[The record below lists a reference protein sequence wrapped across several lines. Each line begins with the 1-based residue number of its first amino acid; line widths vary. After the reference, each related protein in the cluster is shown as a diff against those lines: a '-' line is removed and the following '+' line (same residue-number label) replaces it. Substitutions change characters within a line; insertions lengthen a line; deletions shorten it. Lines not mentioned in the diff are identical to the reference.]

1 MIFIVVGSFKLGGTE
16 RTASRIGLE
25 LIRRGHAVKF
35 ILLRGIFDYNEK
47 ELVDN
52 SIVLDNPKWKVKMV
66 RNVMS
71 LFALIA
77 LLRRHRPRYLV
88 SFSMGIN
95 LFIFLTFYRR
105 LIFRIESNIF
115 IYKTRLYRRY
125 FQKILSISPNVK
137 KIVVPSKGLYDGCYQ
152 YFLAPEKLVLISN
165 PIDILSIQELSAEPI
180 ADYPQLQ
187 SGKFIV
193 TAGRL
198 HESKG
203 FRQLIQ
209 VFLKSKL
216 AATYSLVILGEG
228 PQRPALE
235 QMIRDLSAER
245 SVHLLGYQQNPY
257 RFFSKARF
265 FILNSGHESF
275 GNVLIESM
283 ASGIPVLS
291 NDCDFG
297 PRHIIKQGRNG
308 ILYERANEAEFLSA
322 LERVGFDDALWE
334 TLKTG
339 AKTEVEH
346 YKIQEITSFWTR
358 NIINFG

>member
-35 ILLRGIFDYNEK
+35 ILIKGIFDYNEK
-47 ELVDN
+47 ELIEN
-52 SIVLDNPKWKVKMV
+52 SIVLENPKWKVKMV
-66 RNVMS
+66 RNILS
-71 LFALIA
+71 LFKLIA

-88 SFSMGIN
+88 SFSMGVN
-95 LFIFLTFYRR
+95 IFVFFTFYRR

-165 PIDILSIQELSAEPI
+165 PIDISSIQNLGAEPI

-187 SGKFIV
+187 NGKFVV

-235 QMIRDLSAER
+235 KLIHDLSAEQN
-245 SVHLLGYQQNPY
+245 VFLLGYQQNPY
-257 RFFSKARF
+257 RFFAKARF
-265 FILNSGHESF
+265 FVLNSGHESF

-283 ASGIPVLS
+283 ASGIPVVS

-297 PRHIIKQGRNG
+297 PRHIIKQGLNG
-308 ILYERANEAEFLSA
+308 ILYNRSNEVEFLST
-322 LERVGFDDALWE
+322 LERVGLDDALFE
-334 TLKTG
+334 SLKKG
-339 AKTEVEH
+339 VKTEVEH
-346 YKIQEITSFWTR
+346 YKIQEITSFWTL

>member
-35 ILLRGIFDYNEK
+35 ILLKGVFDYNEK
-47 ELVDN
+47 ELVEN
-52 SIVLDNPKWKVKMV
+52 SIVLDNPKWKFKTVRKML
-66 RNVMS
+66 S
-71 LFALIA
+71 LFTLIA
-77 LLRRHRPRYLV
+77 LLKRHRPRYLV

-95 LFIFLTFYRR
+95 LFVFFTFYRR
-105 LIFRIESNIF
+105 IIFRIESNIF
-115 IYKTRLYRRY
+115 IYKKKLYRRY

-165 PIDILSIQELSAEPI
+165 PIDIPSIQKLGAEPI

-187 SGKFIV
+187 NGKFIV

-203 FRQLIQ
+203 FGQLIQ

-235 QMIRDLSAER
+235 KMIRDLSAEQ
-245 SVHLLGYQQNPY
+245 SVYLLGYQQNPY
-257 RFFSKARF
+257 RFFAKARF
-265 FILNSGHESF
+265 FILNSAHESF

-283 ASGIPVLS
+283 AAGIPVVS

-297 PRHIIKQGRNG
+297 PRHIIKQGQNG
-308 ILYERANEAEFLSA
+308 ILYKRSNEAEFLSA
-322 LERVGFDDALWE
+322 LESVGLDDALWE
-334 TLKTG
+334 SLKGG

-346 YKIQEITSFWTR
+346 YKIQEITSFWTL
-358 NIINFG
+358 NIINFE